1 MRTIQEIKKSMTDE
15 IMHDS
20 ILVVALGLDTSRS
33 WEEQTSSVSII
44 NLLLYVVAAAHHI
57 MERIFDSFKV
67 EVEERIAAA
76 YPGSISW
83 MWNRAME
90 FQYDENANAY
100 FLENGVYEHVD
111 TTSKQIIKHVAVI
124 EEYNTVQIKVSG
136 ENYQK
141 LDDEQLRSFEAY
153 MNALKF
159 AGVKLA
165 VSSLDSD
172 DLTLKLRI
180 WRNRLT
186 MPKDD
191 DAKTAIETAVVN
203 YLNGIRY
210 GERFNKTRLMD
221 AVQTVQGVEDVTIE
235 SCVFEAKDSDGTT
248 TDLNIQNYSPIAGH
262 INLKE
267 LEVIYE

>member
-1 MRTIQEIKKSMTDE
+1 MRTIQEIKKTMTDE
-15 IMHDS
+15 IMANDTM
-20 ILVVALGLDTSRS
+20 VGALGLDKSQS

-44 NLLLYVVAAAHHI
+44 NLLIYVVAVAHHI
-57 MERIFDSFKV
+57 MERIFDSFKN
-67 EVEERIAAA
+67 EVENRIAAA

-100 FLENGVYEHVD
+100 FLENGVYESVD
-111 TTSKQIIKHVAVI
+111 ASKQIIKHVAVI

-136 ENYQK
+136 ENYKK
-141 LDDEQLRSFEAY
+141 LDDEQLRSFGAY

-172 DLTLKLRI
+172 DLKLTLRI

-191 DAKTAIETAVVN
+191 AAKTAIETAVVN

-210 GERFNKTRLMD
+210 GGRFNKTRLMD
-221 AVQTVQGVEDVTIE
+221 AVQTVQGIEDVTIS
-235 SCVFEAKDSDGTT
+235 SCKFTAYDSKNTET
-248 TDLNIQNYSPIAGH
+248 LLTEQNYNPIAGH